1 MMMPQKNVPS
11 SPNKLLKHICKKKT
25 LLMSDD
31 DATEECK
38 IFSKQTSESQ
48 IQKENSVDDDGTE
61 EVRRKLLMACA
72 I

>member
-1 MMMPQKNVPS
+1 MMMPQKNVQS

-31 DATEECK
+31 DATEECE

-48 IQKENSVDDDGTE
+48 IQKENSVHDDGTE